1 MRLKDKIAVVTGSSL
16 GIGEA
21 IAIRF
26 AEEGADVVVNYRS
39 HPEEGE
45 KVADKIKAMGRR
57 SIAVRADL
65 GSMADVTALMEKS
78 ISEMGRV
85 DVLCNNAGIEI
96 HDNFWDVKE
105 ADYDKVLNVNL
116 KGVFFMTQAFVKH
129 LMADKRPGVIINM
142 SSTHEELPFPH
153 FTSYCASKGGL
164 KMMTR
169 NCAIELAPYNIRIN
183 SIAPGAIET
192 PINKKL
198 LNDPAKLASLL
209 ANIPLNRLGQP
220 SDIASAA
227 VYLASE
233 EASYVTGTTLFVD
246 GGLLWNYSEQ

>member
-1 MRLKDKIAVVTGSSL
+1 MRLKDKVAVVTGSSL

-45 KVADKIKAMGRR
+45 KVADKIKALGRR
-57 SIAVRADL
+57 SIAVRADT
-65 GSMADVTALMEKS
+65 GNIADVNALMEKA

-85 DVLCNNAGIEI
+85 DVLVNNAGIEV

-116 KGVFFMTQAFVKH
+116 KGVFFLTQAFVRH
-129 LMADKRPGVIINM
+129 LMAEKRTGNIINM

-169 NCAIELAPYNIRIN
+169 NCAIELAPYGIRIN

-198 LNDPAKLASLL
+198 LNDPVKLKSLL
-209 ANIPLNRLGQP
+209 ENIPLARLGQP
-220 SDIASAA
+220 GDIGSAA
-227 VYLASE
+227 VYLASD

>member
-1 MRLKDKIAVVTGSSL
+1 MRLKDKVAVVTGSSL

-45 KVADKIKAMGRR
+45 KVADKIKALGRR
-57 SIAVRADL
+57 SIAVRADT
-65 GSMADVTALMEKS
+65 GNIADVNALMEKA

-85 DVLCNNAGIEI
+85 DVLVNNAGIEV

-116 KGVFFMTQAFVKH
+116 KGVFFLTQAFVRH
-129 LMADKRPGVIINM
+129 LMAEKRTGNIINM

-169 NCAIELAPYNIRIN
+169 NCAIELAPYGIRIN

-198 LNDPAKLASLL
+198 LNDPVKLKSLL
-209 ANIPLNRLGQP
+209 ENIPLARLGQP
-220 SDIASAA
+220 GDIGSAA
-227 VYLASE
+227 VYLASD
-233 EASYVTGTTLFVD
+233 EASYVTGTTLYVD